1 MLEIKNISA
10 GYGKHRV
17 IEDISAAVEKGR
29 LTSIIGINGCGKST
43 LIKAALGIMRVSEGQ
58 IILDGED
65 ISRMKRREIA
75 QKMAYLPQQR
85 VIPDMTV
92 FAAVLHGRYPYL
104 TYPRGY
110 SEKDRE
116 AALKAIEAVGLL
128 ELAERQMSE
137 LSGGMR
143 QRAYLAACMCQDT
156 DYILLDEPTTHLD
169 PSNKIGLMR
178 QLRHLADGGRG
189 IVAVMHEL
197 PLCFDFSDEIILMGK
212 GRILCVGT
220 PEELC
225 SSSLLAE
232 ELGVELRRAESGE
245 YYCRY
250 LR

>member
-10 GYGKHRV
+10 GYGRQRV
-17 IEDISAAVEKGR
+17 IENFSASIEKGK
-29 LTSIIGINGCGKST
+29 LVSVIGINGCGKST
-43 LIKAALGIMRVSEGQ
+43 LMKATLGIMRATEGE
-58 IILDGED
+58 IILDGKEL
-65 ISRMKRREIA
+65 SQMKRKEIA
-75 QKMAYLPQQR
+75 RKMAYLPQQR
-85 VIPDMTV
+85 VIPDMTA
-92 FAAVLHGRYPYL
+92 FATVLHGRYPYL
-104 TYPRGY
+104 TYPRDY

-116 AALKAIEAVGLL
+116 AALRAIEAVGLG

-143 QRAYLAACMCQDT
+143 QRVYLAACMCQDT
-156 DYILLDEPTTHLD
+156 DYILLDEPTAHLD

-225 SSSLLAE
+225 SSPLLAE
-232 ELGVELRRAESGE
+232 QLGVELRRAESGE
-245 YYCRY
+245 YYCCY